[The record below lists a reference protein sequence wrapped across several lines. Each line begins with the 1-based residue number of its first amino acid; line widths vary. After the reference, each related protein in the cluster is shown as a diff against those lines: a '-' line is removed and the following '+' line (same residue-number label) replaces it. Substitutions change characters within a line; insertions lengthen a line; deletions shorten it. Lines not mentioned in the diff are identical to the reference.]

1 MFDFAQSLK
10 WFSRAIVG
18 LGERP
23 LRMWNPKELKV
34 VVALHQLIQIL
45 NQGI

>member
-10 WFSRAIVG
+10 WFSCAIVG
-18 LGERP
+18 LGECP
-23 LRMWNPKELKV
+23 LRMWNPKKLKV